1 MKKNSIS
8 MIIEGLSENRSVFE
22 GNSYSELVDKIGSL
36 GKKNVIKYVD
46 PGFSRAI
53 ANKFGD
59 SLREFGDNFN
69 IITNLWFD
77 YNNRT
82 GDGLLY
88 TIVEIY
94 FGDLKIRL
102 NKNDKKNREKFKGIF
117 KELPVEVEWS
127 PDPLFG
133 RDAFDKWPSGMS
145 IQFLIIGNRRVLGKV
160 CSYLGYKI
168 KYPESK
174 AYYKSKLNTQS
185 SGHDTYSLSDTDN
198 GSEWKKDEPRK
209 SKGLYG
215 A

>member
-1 MKKNSIS
+1 

-22 GNSYSELVDKIGSL
+22 GNSYSELVDKVDSL
-36 GKKNVIKYVD
+36 GKNVVHYVD
-46 PGFSRAI
+46 PGFSKAI

-77 YNNRT
+77 NNNRT

-88 TIVEIY
+88 TIVKISFAE
-94 FGDLKIRL
+94 LKIRL
-102 NKNDKKNREKFKGIF
+102 NKNDKKNREKFKDIF
-117 KELPVEVEWS
+117 KELPVAVEWS
-127 PDPLFG
+127 PDPVFG
-133 RDAFDKWPSGMS
+133 NDAFYKWASAGGMS
-145 IQFLIIGNRRVLGKV
+145 ISFLIIGNRRVLGKV

-198 GSEWKKDEPRK
+198 GPEWEKDEQRK
-209 SKGLYG
+209 RKGLYG
-215 A
+215 D